1 MSPRRSRAAQ
11 DGQPIPL
18 ADLGQAGVV
27 GQGLP
32 EVVAGVPAQAEA
44 VGHDPQKLPPRAEAL
59 EEHDHLQLD
68 EDHGI
73 DARPAPGGVAVPH
86 EVAHQ
91 GASQLRLQLAV
102 EVVGGHEV
110 VERHG
115 VERAFALLLG
125 PQHGLP
131 PHPSQWRGWR
141 KESTRP
147 GHPFSKGRIVI
158 EARTS
163 ARMRV
168 RMAQARHPDRAR
180 SRTTLPRHAATG
192 GQ

>member
-59 EEHDHLQLD
+59 EE
-68 EDHGI
+68 
-73 DARPAPGGVAVPH
+73 
-86 EVAHQ
+86 
-91 GASQLRLQLAV
+91 

-115 VERAFALLLG
+115 GERAFLA
-125 PQHGLP
+125 PWSPAWP
-131 PHPSQWRGWR
+131 PSSP
-141 KESTRP
+141 RP
-147 GHPFSKGRIVI
+147 VARLEEGIYPPRAPVFNGEGRY
-158 EARTS
+158 
-163 ARMRV
+163 
-168 RMAQARHPDRAR
+168 
-180 SRTTLPRHAATG
+180 
-192 GQ
+192 